1 MNTWFCRLTATALGA
16 GTIAVAALAL
26 SAPAQATSFH
36 DLCLLSPENYGDG
49 AVRGVF
55 SVEKHGV
62 ERWEVCRVY
71 DDKDYLRGTQIEVV
85 SRLDVARP
93 VVARDAEQ
101 RR

>member
-1 MNTWFCRLTATALGA
+1 MTSRFSRLTATALGA
-16 GTIAVAALAL
+16 AAIAVGALATG
-26 SAPAQATSFH
+26 APAHAASFH
-36 DLCLLSPENYGDG
+36 ELCLHSPENYGDG

-71 DDKDYLRGTQIEVV
+71 DDKDYLRGTAIEVV
-85 SRLDVARP
+85 YRLDVARP

>member
-1 MNTWFCRLTATALGA
+1 LTATALGA

-71 DDKDYLRGTQIEVV
+71 DEKDYLRGTHHEVV
-85 SRLDVARP
+85 YRFDFARP
-93 VVARDAEQ
+93 LAPKAVLSQ
-101 RR
+101 